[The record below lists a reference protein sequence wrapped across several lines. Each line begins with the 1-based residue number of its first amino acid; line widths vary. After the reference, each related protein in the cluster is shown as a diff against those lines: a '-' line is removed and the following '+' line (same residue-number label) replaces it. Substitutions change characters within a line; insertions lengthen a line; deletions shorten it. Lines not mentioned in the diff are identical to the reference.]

1 MNDNDV
7 EDLQKENVPTI
18 KDSPDGEWDE
28 FPFDEESW
36 PLIAPMTAGPF
47 LVGYVDEICGED
59 GKLTSANITRAET
72 KVLAVYYLRER
83 IIVPFELV
91 KQGYGVGSSDL
102 RMQLYANKRLNDFIE
117 VGAISEK
124 CVNELNERII
134 GETK

>member
-1 MNDNDV
+1 MIDNDV
-7 EDLQKENVPTI
+7 EDSLKENVPTI

-47 LVGYVDEICGED
+47 LVGYVDDICGED

-72 KVLAVYYLRER
+72 KVLAEYYLRER
-83 IIVPFELV
+83 IVMSSELV
-91 KQGYGVGSSDL
+91 EQGQCVGSSDL
-102 RMQLYANKRLNDFIE
+102 RMQLYANKRINDFIE

-124 CVNELNERII
+124 CVNELDERII